1 MAIVWSGLKLPSWLP
16 THARARGRAGSRI
29 LGSWGHWFGG
39 VGGDVGLQE
48 STSFRWSKWESL
60 WTTQPPELS
69 VWARPAGLPV
79 CPSLCPSVLDANIT
93 VSVRPSVHPSPG
105 PQPFSLESP
114 QPENRIAASQ
124 PGCCRRN
131 FTSLYFTYLHPQDYK
146 QAGPARPSRR
156 LPLLH
161 SLARS
166 LACVEIR
173 VELSWVLAT
182 SFHLEQ
188 HLISSHLPGPEEPA
202 YPSSGLEQDKHFL
215 PAGVQDYDR
224 GERTGSQLQMNRL
237 SLRHDRLK

>member
-1 MAIVWSGLKLPSWLP
+1 MHERGA
-16 THARARGRAGSRI
+16 GRAAGFWAVEAIDSVVWEVTSASRRVPP
-29 LGSWGHWFGG
+29 SGG
-39 VGGDVGLQE
+39 RNGKVFEQ
-48 STSFRWSKWESL
+48 RSL
-60 WTTQPPELS
+60 LS
-69 VWARPAGLPV
+69 SLSGPGLPV